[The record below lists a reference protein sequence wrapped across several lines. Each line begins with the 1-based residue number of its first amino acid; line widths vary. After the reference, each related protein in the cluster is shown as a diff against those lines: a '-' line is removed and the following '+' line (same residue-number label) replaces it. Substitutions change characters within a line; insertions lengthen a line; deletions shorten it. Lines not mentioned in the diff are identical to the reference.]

1 MKTQGGKSAILLFL
15 VSTLLLGSAEI
26 SAAPST
32 SFADSRLARSI
43 SMDDGLPSNFIDDLF
58 RDDAGFMWIATS
70 GGGLCRY
77 DGYDF
82 LVFSTNSSI
91 SIKNNFVRHV
101 AEDNFHRLWIASEGG
116 LDVLDLDTFSML
128 DLSQTLL
135 DEYQYE
141 VCSFLTVDSKGC
153 VWARSGS
160 KILRVAFS
168 EAGDIQSVDKLE
180 GEDFPF
186 LGVILKDVEEDG
198 TVWAGISG
206 RVCKLVPSG
215 DGKIAVAPVLEG
227 FTYREDAYLS
237 DYLLKENEVWISTAD
252 GLYRYHLNTGQ
263 WKQYTYSPDD
273 PCSLTQNFITGL
285 AITDNKQLLAIS
297 LKGVNVYDPMEDNFE
312 RISAEPGSTGDD
324 LLRSDFINC
333 VKVYGGTVWLG
344 TETAGVTLLD
354 SKVLSVENL
363 SHNSN
368 DRTSIGPNP
377 VNALFKSPDG
387 TLWIGNVEGGLS
399 YGSGRS
405 FSHITR
411 ESDGISHNSVSTI
424 CSDPEGRIWIGTWGG
439 GVDILD
445 VTPSVKV
452 RRRLVADGNLDNP
465 LSYVG
470 AMVMDYAND
479 LMWIGTNA
487 GIFYYDLATDKVY
500 PALKQQANGC
510 VGACIDDKGRLW
522 MGSQAGVFVFDLRS
536 RDAGKNDCAF
546 DFQNFKYKLDDP
558 SSRTVEKIYDVY
570 KASDGT
576 VWLGSYGNGFYKAI
590 EDEDGSFTFK
600 NYSSADGL
608 VNDGVKCI
616 LDDASGD
623 LWISTENGISRFNP
637 STGSFNTFSKSDG
650 LTSSQF
656 YLNAALRD
664 SSGLLYFGH
673 TAGLS
678 IIDPM
683 RTKAVHTVAAPC
695 FTRIS
700 VADRVNYSP
709 YPSIVR
715 LHERDRSITFEFSA
729 LTFDSKQESRY
740 AYCLEGQDLE
750 WVELPAG
757 SHSVNF
763 TSMRPGKYTLKVRLL
778 EGDDTQCGICEVPVR
793 VVPYFYH
800 SWWFYLLSLLILIV
814 AFLIY
819 QDWRVKNLVRQ
830 REELQAIVDERTREI
845 KEQNKLIEEKA
856 EELARQNRILTRQ
869 NEELAGHRILFSQDN
884 ESVRDDKFVSKAVD
898 TVRELYKDPDLD
910 VTTFCSAMGMSKTL
924 LNKRLQD
931 SLGQSIGQFIRTYR
945 LNIAREM
952 LVNNRES
959 KSMNISEI
967 AYESGFNDPKYFTRC
982 FTKEYGMSPSSYLE
996 N

>member
-1 MKTQGGKSAILLFL
+1 MKVQGGKSAI
-15 VSTLLLGSAEI
+15 TLLLI
-26 SAAPST
+26 SALFLGNGYISPASPT
-32 SFADSRLARSI
+32 NFADSRLARSI

-58 RDDAGFMWIATS
+58 LDDAGFIWIATG

-82 LVFSTNSSI
+82 LVFSTNSTV
-91 SIKNNFVRHV
+91 SIKNNFVRHI
-101 AEDNFHRLWIASEGG
+101 AEDGFHRLWIASEGG
-116 LDVLDLDTFSML
+116 IDVLDLNSFSML

-141 VCSFLTVDSKGC
+141 ECSFLTVDAKGC
-153 VWARSGS
+153 IWARSGS
-160 KILRVAFS
+160 KVLRVAFS
-168 EAGDIQSVDKLE
+168 DAGEISSVDRLE
-180 GEDFPF
+180 GGDFPF
-186 LGVILKDVEEDG
+186 LGVMLKDVEEDG

-206 RVCKLVPSG
+206 RVCRLVPSQ
-215 DGKIAVAPVLEG
+215 DGNITVTPILEG

-252 GLYRYHLNTGQ
+252 GLYRYHQNTGQ
-263 WKQYTYSPDD
+263 WKQYTHNPDD
-273 PCSLTQNFITGL
+273 LCSLTQNFITGL
-285 AITDNKQLLAIS
+285 AVTEDKRLLAIS
-297 LKGVNVYDPMEDNFE
+297 LKGINVYDPIEDNFE
-312 RISAEPGSTGDD
+312 RISAESGSSGEGM
-324 LLRSDFINC
+324 LRSDFINC
-333 VKVYGGTVWLG
+333 VKVYGSTVWLG

-354 SKVLSVENL
+354 PKVLSVENL
-363 SHNSN
+363 SHSAT
-368 DRTSIGPNP
+368 DPASIGPNP

-405 FSHITR
+405 FAHITR

-445 VTPSVKV
+445 VTPSVRV
-452 RRRLVADGNLDNP
+452 RRRLVEDGNPDNP

-470 AMVMDYAND
+470 AMVMDYTNN
-479 LMWIGTNA
+479 LMWIGTNV
-487 GIFYYDLATDKVY
+487 GIFYYDLSSDKVY
-500 PALKQQANGC
+500 PALKPQTNGC

-522 MGSQAGVFVFDLRS
+522 MGSQRGVFVFDLLS
-536 RDAGKNDCAF
+536 RDPGKTDCAF
-546 DFQNFKYKLDDP
+546 DFLNFRYKLDDP

-576 VWLGSYGNGFYKAI
+576 VWLGSYGNGFYRAM
-590 EDEDGSFTFK
+590 EDESGAFSFK

-616 LDDASGD
+616 LEDAAGD

-637 STGSFNTFSKSDG
+637 STGTFNTFSISDG
-650 LTSSQF
+650 LKSSQF

-673 TAGLS
+673 TAGMS
-678 IIDPM
+678 IIDPVH
-683 RTKAVHTVAAPC
+683 TKAVNTVASPR

-700 VADRVNYSP
+700 VADRVTYSP
-709 YPSIVR
+709 YPSTVK
-715 LHERDRSITFEFSA
+715 LHERDRSVTFEFSA
-729 LTFDSKQESRY
+729 LIYNSKKEFRY
-740 AYCLEGQDLE
+740 AYCLEGQDSE
-750 WVELPAG
+750 WVGLPPG
-757 SHSVNF
+757 RHSVNF
-763 TSMRPGKYTLKVRLL
+763 SSMRPGKYILKVRLL

-793 VVPYFYH
+793 VAPCFYH
-800 SWWFYLLSLLILIV
+800 SWWFYLLSVLTLILVFI
-814 AFLIY
+814 IY
-819 QDWRVKNLVRQ
+819 QDWRMKNLVRQ
-830 REELQAIVDERTREI
+830 REELQATVDERTREI

-869 NEELAGHRILFSQDN
+869 NEELAGHRFLFSQDN
-884 ESVRDDKFVSKAVD
+884 ESVRDDKLVSKAVD
-898 TVRELYKDPDLD
+898 TVRELYRDPNLD
-910 VTTFCSAMGMSKTL
+910 VAAFCSAMGMSKTL
-924 LNKRLQD
+924 LNKRLQE
-931 SLGQSIGQFIRTYR
+931 SLGQSIGQFIRSYR
-945 LNIAREM
+945 LSIAREM

-959 KSMNISEI
+959 RSMNISEI

-982 FTKEYGMSPSSYLE
+982 FTKEYGTSPSSYLE
-996 N
+996 K